1 MKLVLAPDSF
11 KENMTA
17 AEAAQAMQRGVHDVF
32 PDAET
37 VMIPMSDGGEGF
49 VDAVAAAWGAQRITA
64 QTVDALGRPIRAVYG
79 LDGERAVMDVASC
92 AGLELIAP
100 ADRDVLHSNTAG
112 LGLLIK
118 DAVARG
124 ARTIVLGIGGSAT
137 NDAGLGMLT
146 ALGGRLLD
154 AQGEPVVPVPEQFG
168 RLAAI
173 DAAGLVPELARTR
186 IHVACD
192 VTNPLTGAQG
202 ATAVFGP
209 QKGVSADLV
218 PVLDAALAHV
228 AQVSGQEAQAAA
240 PGAGAA
246 GGLGFGLRVFLGATL
261 ELGVELVA
269 RAVGLADAVADADLV
284 LTGEGSVDAQTLAG
298 KTPAGVAQVAGD
310 AGVPCVVFAGRIKAG
325 AENLL
330 EHGVRDLVKVG
341 PPEEPLAE
349 ALRHGP
355 TNLRRAVGEYLRR

>member
-17 AEAAQAMQRGVHDVF
+17 REAAQAMRRGVLDVY

-37 VMIPMSDGGEGF
+37 VMVPMSDGGEGF
-49 VDAVAAAWGAQRITA
+49 VEAVTAAWGAELVEVPA
-64 QTVDALGRPIRAVYG
+64 VDALGRPIRATYG
-79 LDGERAVMDVASC
+79 LDGDRAVMDVASC

-112 LGLLIK
+112 LGVLIR
-118 DAVARG
+118 DAVGRG
-124 ARTIVLGIGGSAT
+124 ARRIILGIGGSAT

-146 ALGGRLLD
+146 ALGARLRDEHGAQIAPYPGRF
-154 AQGEPVVPVPEQFG
+154 ARIVE
-168 RLAAI
+168 I
-173 DAAGLVPELARTR
+173 DTSGLVPQLAETR
-186 IHVACD
+186 FQVACD
-192 VTNPLTGAQG
+192 VTNPLTGPTG

-209 QKGVSADLV
+209 QKGVTSEMV
-218 PVLDAALAHV
+218 PVLDRALAHV
-228 AQVSGQEAQAAA
+228 ARVSGHEPEADT

-246 GGLGFGLRVFLGATL
+246 GGLGFALQVFLGAEL
-261 ELGVELVA
+261 EPGVELVA
-269 RAVGLADAVADADLV
+269 RAVGLADAVVGADLV

-298 KTPAGVAQVAGD
+298 KTPAGVARLAAG
-310 AGVPCVVFAGRIKAG
+310 AGVPCAVFAGRIKAG

-341 PPEEPLAE
+341 SPDEPLE
-349 ALRHGP
+349 QALRHGP
-355 TNLRRAVGEYLRR
+355 DNLRRAVGDYLRR